1 VVGLGVGERHLN
13 FLTKS
18 KNIEII
24 SVFDPD
30 VKKLKKISKKYNTK
44 SVNSFKKMS
53 KVFNAPIDSRF
64 VKTYFEPVFEMLYFT
79 NVQDIGMYKA
89 LAKEL
94 SLEVNPFVLDGSA
107 RISDLVG
114 NQRKNNLFVAALSDE
129 LKQSVALHVKEEMST
144 YENKEG

>member
-1 VVGLGVGERHLN
+1 
-13 FLTKS
+13 
-18 KNIEII
+18 
-24 SVFDPD
+24 
-30 VKKLKKISKKYNTK
+30 
-44 SVNSFKKMS
+44 MS

-94 SLEVNPFVLDGSA
+94 FLEVNPFVLDGSA

-144 YENKEG
+144 DENKEG